1 MVDETTI
8 NISHR
13 DQDMITIHNVTDNFK
28 AHEEYS
34 GLLWYC
40 KVSHG
45 SLAKNPLLWRDLYNR
60 INLIIPP
67 KISSQSCF

>member
-34 GLLWYC
+34 GLL
-40 KVSHG
+40 
-45 SLAKNPLLWRDLYNR
+45 
-60 INLIIPP
+60 
-67 KISSQSCF
+67 